1 MQPSGM
7 QSEPISIWV
16 NGEPKNVPAN
26 QSVSALLEALKI
38 PSDRV
43 AVELNKSIVRSRD
56 WENTPVPD
64 GSHIEVVEF
73 VGGG

>member
-1 MQPSGM
+1 M
-7 QSEPISIWV
+7 QSDVINVWI
-16 NGEPKNVPAN
+16 NGEPKNVPPN
-26 QSVSALLEALKI
+26 QSVSALLKGLNIA
-38 PSDRV
+38 SDRV

-56 WENTPVPD
+56 WEKTTVPN